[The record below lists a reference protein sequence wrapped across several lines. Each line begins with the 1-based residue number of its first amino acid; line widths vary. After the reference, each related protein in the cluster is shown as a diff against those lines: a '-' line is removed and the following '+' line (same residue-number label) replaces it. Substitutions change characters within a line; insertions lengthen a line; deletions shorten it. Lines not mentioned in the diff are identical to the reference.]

1 MRFFINKKNKEFK
14 KKMVNNLN
22 NEEFKLDVVQNSKYI
37 NESYE
42 DIFNLQLMESC
53 ISIDEE
59 YDLLEHNNASKV
71 DLYTI

>member
-37 NESYE
+37 NESY
-42 DIFNLQLMESC
+42 
-53 ISIDEE
+53 
-59 YDLLEHNNASKV
+59 
-71 DLYTI
+71 